1 MKWVECFDE
10 AIHDVLYFRTGD
22 LQIDLSGV
30 SFFKMRFVSDNLG
43 YAFRRVEVLH
53 DINQRVEN
61 IDRFD
66 Y

>member
-1 MKWVECFDE
+1 MFFVSLP
-10 AIHDVLYFRTGD
+10 ATSRS
-22 LQIDLSGV
+22 IDRV
-30 SFFKMRFVSDNLG
+30 SRFLRMRFVSDNLG
-43 YAFRRVEVLH
+43 YPFRRVEVFH

>member
-1 MKWVECFDE
+1 MSSDE
-10 AIHDVLYFRTGD
+10 AIHDVLDFRTTY
-22 LQIDLSGV
+22 LQIDDRV
-30 SFFKMRFVSDNLG
+30 SRFLKIQFVSDNLG
-43 YAFRRVEVLH
+43 YAFRRVEVFH